1 MNGGGIGGGV
11 ASIDLAQRIVP
22 SGTELSASVL
32 NRVEKIL
39 KDPASAQREVEETL
53 RRLRGRYTELQRQR
67 MEQQQRQRQQG
78 SQASLPISTDISGS
92 GGSFQDSSSLGSISA
107 PITCALDQSQNVYEG
122 GNQRS
127 LIKPQGKE
135 SQTSRKR
142 ALSENPICG
151 GPEPQRPQ
159 KNARQQGDEALASKE
174 LIALHVLG
182 GALYRS
188 GSQENLHVMAGNNPK
203 GSLGPPESPNQEKLN
218 STPTFEKKKSPTH

>member
-1 MNGGGIGGGV
+1 MNVGGLGV
-11 ASIDLAQRIVP
+11 ASMEMSQRIVP
-22 SGTELSASVL
+22 SSTELPASVL

-53 RRLRGRYTELQRQR
+53 RRLRNRYVELQRRR
-67 MEQQQRQRQQG
+67 MEQQQQRQRQQC

-92 GGSFQDSSSLGSISA
+92 GGSFQDSSSIGSISG
-107 PITCALDQSQNVYEG
+107 PMTCALDQSQNMILES

-127 LIKPQGKE
+127 VITSPRQQ

-142 ALSENPICG
+142 TLSENQICSA
-151 GPEPQRPQ
+151 PEPQRP
-159 KNARQQGDEALASKE
+159 KKHAKQQGDEALASKE

-188 GSQENLHVMAGNNPK
+188 GSQENLHAMAGTSPK
-203 GSLGPPESPNQEKLN
+203 GSLGPPESPKQEKLN
-218 STPTFEKKKSPTH
+218 SSPKFEKKKSPTH